1 MSERSVIEAKI
12 KKKTSEIQSLERKLE
27 AAKVYLTALK
37 DILRAIEKEVQ
48 DERPD
53 ETALRKGSSV
63 AQARDVIL
71 KLGAPVHID
80 ELLQHLGRE
89 LTRQNKASLTGSLAA
104 YVRRGDVFTRPS
116 PNTYGLME
124 LKHFS
129 SHRPPDEPPQD
140 FGNMSNPPS
149 APPPPNLDDDIPF

>member
-1 MSERSVIEAKI
+1 MSELSVIEAKI
-12 KKKTSEIQSLERKLE
+12 KRKASEIQTLERKLE
-27 AAKVYLTALK
+27 AAKVYLNALK
-37 DILRAIEKEVQ
+37 DILRAVEKEAE
-48 DERPD
+48 DERSD

-71 KLGAPVHID
+71 RLGAPVHID

-104 YVRRGDVFTRPS
+104 YVRRGDIFTRPS
-116 PNTYGLME
+116 PNTYGLIGM
-124 LKHFS
+124 KHYS
-129 SHRPPDEPPQD
+129 SHRPPDEPPQN
-140 FGNMSNPPS
+140 FGSVSSPPN